1 MKMKTAMRYHSNL
14 DTEKCVFVLRE
25 LIPTIQSHFDGFYL
39 DKSLVGQLSEMN
51 LKDINDK
58 ISNPNPDF
66 SNYLN
71 RESYIT
77 QCCRKREF
85 VYYLDKC
92 MSRFNGSQN
101 SIINL
106 AFVVMLDLLVEA
118 RVLRY
123 KQRSELLYK
132 AMMNASAV
140 YTD

>member
-1 MKMKTAMRYHSNL
+1 MKTAMRYHSDL
-14 DTEKCVFVLRE
+14 DTKKCIHVLRE
-25 LIPTIQSHFDGFYL
+25 LIPAIQRHFEGFHL
-39 DKSLVGQLSEMN
+39 DRSLVGQLSELN
-51 LKDINDK
+51 LEEINDK

-66 SNYLN
+66 SIYLS
-71 RESYIT
+71 RESYIA

-92 MSRFNGSQN
+92 MSRFNGAQN

-140 YTD
+140 CTD